1 MSEKLQLPSATTSS
15 FEFMTLIMTYI
26 EILDLII

>member
-1 MSEKLQLPSATTSS
+1 MFEKLQLQSTMMPT
-15 FEFMTLIMTYI
+15 FEFMTHLMTYI